1 MEPTENLRVVPECL
15 KICFLHRPSFL
26 DSGSASVPQG
36 GVTPLKEL
44 QDCGMSGGLQ
54 NLSK

>member
-36 GVTPLKEL
+36 GVVWLTT
-44 QDCGMSGGLQ
+44 CTIIMRHT
-54 NLSK
+54 